1 MDQPSKPSFADDP
14 HFLASLPDLDA
25 GLEEEDAP
33 NQSGSRRIQPPAA
46 SPPAFPSSEPPSSD
60 RLASVSPATTAFR
73 PDADPPD
80 LVPDRGLPDEV
91 PPPPSARRALLDLFP
106 PPPSGAGAAPSLPL
120 GIAPPPKIAIRGIV
134 PPAQPAA
141 AASEPPVTYGTF
153 YGLTEKPFSLS
164 TDPKFLYHS
173 TAHDQAAQEL
183 LSAIRRRDGL
193 VVLTGETG
201 IGKTMLCRAVT
212 EELDRRTLTS
222 IVNDP
227 FISLEQLLQTVLV
240 DFGVISRDDVARGR
254 LAQTSSAELVSK
266 LREFVASLVQLQA
279 FAVIIID
286 EAQNLP
292 IPVLEQLRA
301 LMDSDV
307 QQRLLQLVLVGP
319 PSLLKLLTRR
329 ELKRLRQRIA
339 VRSELRPLGEDE
351 IVGYVMHR
359 LAVAGPQARVELD
372 DPAFARLYHIT
383 GGVPRL
389 VNLICDRA
397 LTLGHAASASVI
409 DESLIGTAA
418 SDLDILPPEP
428 RQRQL
433 LRTAIA
439 VMILVALMGVG
450 AGAAAW
456 VFRAPLERTIDR
468 WEAIPPP
475 PRPPMPDL
483 SSPLPPVP
491 PPATAASRRTAPAN
505 LPERFA
511 HDLIGGAPR

>member
-1 MDQPSKPSFADDP
+1 M
-14 HFLASLPDLDA
+14 
-25 GLEEEDAP
+25 
-33 NQSGSRRIQPPAA
+33 
-46 SPPAFPSSEPPSSD
+46 
-60 RLASVSPATTAFR
+60 
-73 PDADPPD
+73 
-80 LVPDRGLPDEV
+80 
-91 PPPPSARRALLDLFP
+91 
-106 PPPSGAGAAPSLPL
+106 
-120 GIAPPPKIAIRGIV
+120 

-141 AASEPPVTYGTF
+141 AASAPPVTYEPF
-153 YGLTEKPFSLS
+153 YGLTERPFSLS

-173 TAHDQAAQEL
+173 TAHDRAAQEL

-193 VVLTGETG
+193 VVLSGETG

-222 IVNDP
+222 IVQDP
-227 FISLEQLLQTVLV
+227 FISLEELLQTVLV

-254 LAQTSSAELVSK
+254 LAQASSSELVGK
-266 LREFVASLVQLQA
+266 LRQFVASLVQLQA
-279 FAVIIID
+279 FAVVIID

-301 LMDSDV
+301 LMDSDA
-307 QQRLLQLVLVGP
+307 QQRLLQIVLVGP

-329 ELKRLRQRIA
+329 ELKQLCQRIA
-339 VRSELRPLGEDE
+339 VRSVLKPLAEDE

-389 VNLICDRA
+389 VNVICDRA
-397 LTLGHAASASVI
+397 LTLGHNASASVI
-409 DESLIGTAA
+409 DEGLIVTAA
-418 SDLDILPPEP
+418 NDLDIVPSEP
-428 RQRQL
+428 RQRRL
-433 LRTAIA
+433 LRTALA

-475 PRPPMPDL
+475 PRSPMPKL
-483 SSPLPPVP
+483 SSPLQPVAP
-491 PPATAASRRTAPAN
+491 PPAVASAPSDGS
-505 LPERFA
+505 R
-511 HDLIGGAPR
+511 